1 MLLKGLVFEIPRVSL
16 WSAYWKREIWS
27 FASNGEA
34 ESGEICKK
42 LREKEKQKLFVFL
55 PPFSKKRRE
64 AFSPFPS
71 S

>member
-16 WSAYWKREIWS
+16 WSAYWKRV
-27 FASNGEA
+27 ASNGEA